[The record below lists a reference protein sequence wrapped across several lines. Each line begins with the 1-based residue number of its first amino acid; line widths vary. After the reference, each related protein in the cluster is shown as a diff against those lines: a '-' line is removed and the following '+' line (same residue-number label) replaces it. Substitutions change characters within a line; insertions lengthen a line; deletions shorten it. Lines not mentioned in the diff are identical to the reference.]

1 MAWHPFRNLGL
12 KLAAL
17 GLSLLLWL
25 TITGQ
30 QVERRIPSVPLSYR
44 NVPQTLIITEQP
56 ATVDLVVRGSAN
68 EVSRLVAGQ
77 VSVVVDLI
85 GAQSGENLLP
95 LGLED
100 ARVPLGVEVTRIDP
114 GMISVRME
122 EAGVAEVP
130 IRPTVDGVPADGFVQ
145 LEPIVEPRTVAVVGP
160 ASHLTPTTT
169 AMTDRISIQGLSSDV
184 TRIVSV
190 RVNDPQLRLREPRT
204 ARVLIRI
211 IPTPVQRTYA
221 DRRIHFR
228 GLADTRQ
235 AEATPASV
243 AVTLSGA
250 RAGLDGLDPASIMP
264 YVDLTDLAPGE
275 HDRPVNLD
283 LPPEF
288 SLVGIEPA
296 TVPVRIR

>member
-44 NVPQTLIITEQP
+44 NVPQALIITEQP

-77 VSVVVDLI
+77 ISVVVDLM

-95 LGLED
+95 LGLDD

-122 EAGVAEVP
+122 ETGIAEVP

-145 LEPIVEPRTVAVVGP
+145 LEPIVEPRTVAVAGP

-169 AMTDRISIQGLSSDV
+169 AVTERISIQGRSSDV
-184 TRIVSV
+184 TRIVNV
-190 RVNDPQLRLREPRT
+190 RVSDPQLRLREPRT

-221 DRRIHFR
+221 DRRIRFR

-243 AVTLSGA
+243 AVTLSGS

-264 YVDLTDLAPGE
+264 YVDLTDLAQGE
-275 HDRPVNLD
+275 HDRPVSLD
-283 LPPEF
+283 LPPEYA
-288 SLVGIEPA
+288 LVGIEPA
-296 TVPVRIR
+296 IVPVRIR